1 MLVAALRQRILELAI
16 QGKLVPQSPEDGNA
30 EDLYQQIQLER
41 KKLIAAG
48 KLKKEKPL
56 PSIKEEEIPFNIPK
70 SWKWVRL
77 GEVAKLGSGLTPSKQ
92 NPEFYARGT
101 IPWLLTGDLND
112 GYIEKIPH
120 KITEKAL
127 SATTI
132 KIKPANSVVVAMYGA
147 TIGKLGILKTSACMN
162 QACCCIEVC
171 EGVCNLYIFYYL
183 WANRQQLKSAG
194 VGGAQPNISKEKL
207 VVQMLPLPPYDEQRR
222 IIKKVESLFKG
233 LDALEVSQERVAAI
247 QTELNKRILERAI
260 QGKLVPQ
267 CPEEGTAEDLY
278 QQIQEEKKKLIA
290 AGKLKKEKPLPP
302 ISDDEVPFDIPESW
316 KWVHLDSIAQ
326 TALGKTLDKVKNT
339 GEYHPYLCSINVYW
353 SGIDLS
359 KVKEARF
366 EVDELQKYRLKKGDL
381 LICEGGDAGRSA
393 IWESDAEMYYQNA
406 LHRVRFYGGIS
417 PYFYKYLLEYYGAA
431 GILKAH
437 CKGQTIKHLVQ
448 KSLCSMWLP
457 LPPLAEQRRI
467 VEKIEKCWHSVP
479 NKLLP
484 YGKR

>member
-16 QGKLVPQSPEDGNA
+16 QGKLVTQSPEDGNA

-127 SATTI
+127 SSTTI

-247 QTELNKRILERAI
+247 QAELNKRILERAI

-267 CPEEGTAEDLY
+267 CREEGTAEDLY
-278 QQIQEEKKKLIA
+278 QQIQQEKKKLIA
-290 AGKLKKEKPLPP
+290 AGKLKKEKLLPL
-302 ISDDEVPFDIPESW
+302 ISEDEIPFDIPHSW
-316 KWVHLDSIAQ
+316 KWVRLGECTTYGQAKQKATPDQIEDDTWCLELEDIEKDSARILQ
-326 TALGKTLDKVKNT
+326 RLTV
-339 GEYHPYLCSINVYW
+339 GERPIKGDRAVFKRGNVLFSKLRPYLHKILIADADGVCTT
-353 SGIDLS
+353 
-359 KVKEARF
+359 
-366 EVDELQKYRLKKGDL
+366 ELVPFSCY
-381 LICEGGDAGRSA
+381 
-393 IWESDAEMYYQNA
+393 N
-406 LHRVRFYGGIS
+406 
-417 PYFYKYLLEYYGAA
+417 
-431 GILKAH
+431 GILPEYMV
-437 CKGQTIKHLVQ
+437 LVLMSPCIDRRICGTSYGV
-448 KSLCSMWLP
+448 KMPRVGTADMLSLPVP
-457 LPPLAEQRRI
+457 LPPTDEQKRI
-467 VEKIEKCWHSVP
+467 VDMVKISRC
-479 NKLLP
+479 
-484 YGKR
+484 

>member
-30 EDLYQQIQLER
+30 EDLYQQILLER

-247 QTELNKRILERAI
+247 QAELNKRILERAI

-267 CPEEGTAEDLY
+267 CREEGTAEDLY
-278 QQIQEEKKKLIA
+278 QQIQQEKKKLIA
-290 AGKLKKEKPLPP
+290 AGKLKKEKPLSP
-302 ISDDEVPFDIPESW
+302 ITEEENPFDIPESW
-316 KWVHLDSIAQ
+316 KWVR
-326 TALGKTLDKVKNT
+326 LGELGVFERGAGIKKSEVVKDGLPCVRYGQLYT
-339 GEYHPYLCSINVYW
+339 TY
-353 SGIDLS
+353 
-359 KVKEARF
+359 KESFSDAVSYVP
-366 EVDELQKYRLKKGDL
+366 EELFAKCKQAKKGDILMALTGENKPDIALAVVYEGENL
-381 LICEGGDAGRSA
+381 LAIGGD
-393 IWESDAEMYYQNA
+393 MT
-406 LHRVRFYGGIS
+406 RFTPIHVNSHYLMKVINSPHGIAQKVKTATGDIIVHTS
-417 PYFYKYLLEYYGAA
+417 NDKLAA
-431 GILKAH
+431 MLI
-437 CKGQTIKHLVQ
+437 
-448 KSLCSMWLP
+448 P
-457 LPPLAEQRRI
+457 LPPPAEQERI
-467 VEKIEKCWHSVP
+467 IHKIADLNV
-479 NKLLP
+479 NI
-484 YGKR
+484 